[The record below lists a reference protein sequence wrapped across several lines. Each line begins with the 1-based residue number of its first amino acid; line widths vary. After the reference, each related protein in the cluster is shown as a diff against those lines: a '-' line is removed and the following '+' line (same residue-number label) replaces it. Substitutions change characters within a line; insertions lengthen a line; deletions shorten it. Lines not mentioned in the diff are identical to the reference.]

1 MIVTVV
7 VVVVALMG
15 ALILFL
21 FLLDRKRD
29 RLRAEK
35 RRLQWMAD
43 FVARGVDRM
52 PDVVGGT
59 PHERAAVRR
68 SPEGHRFADQFVP
81 SPMRKGGINSGPR
94 GPKPPPPPPGRVVR
108 DSMFPSFA
116 PLHEATDAP
125 ARRLRRRTP

>member
-7 VVVVALMG
+7 VVVVTLMG

-35 RRLQWMAD
+35 RRLEWMAD
-43 FVARGVDRM
+43 FVARGVD
-52 PDVVGGT
+52 VVGGT
-59 PHERAAVRR
+59 PHERVALSRYH
-68 SPEGHRFADQFVP
+68 E
-81 SPMRKGGINSGPR
+81 R
-94 GPKPPPPPPGRVVR
+94 GTRTRMPPAPPPPPPGRVVR
-108 DSMFPSFA
+108 DSIFPSFG
-116 PLHEATDAP
+116 PPPHEATDAP